1 MDKNWKYIEIVLHL
15 NKTINSLM
23 KKLLFISTLVL
34 ICLSGKAQTWF
45 DIGLKG
51 GIGSS
56 FMYNS
61 QIFDDQLI
69 VHKFK
74 PAYAFGAKIGFNFI
88 QEHQITFDIM
98 KSAFNQGFTYT
109 PENSTIP
116 GKESLREY
124 KIGGMDM
131 LLMYRANK
139 NGTYFEIGPQWST
152 YSTVKYSDTGGDH
165 VSPNAIG
172 DYVNK
177 SNFGMAVGFGGYIF
191 GTDNFGV
198 TTGIRLNYMFNDLA
212 SEEGKTANF
221 PILQQTGKTNATHNI
236 GALFIIEMNYDFGY
250 LVSSRCGQ
258 RTKLFVF

>member
-1 MDKNWKYIEIVLHL
+1 MDKNWKYIKIVLHL

-109 PENSTIP
+109 PENSTISSNLWAI
-116 GKESLREY
+116 SLLVIPR
-124 KIGGMDM
+124 IAPF
-131 LLMYRANK
+131 R
-139 NGTYFEIGPQWST
+139 
-152 YSTVKYSDTGGDH
+152 
-165 VSPNAIG
+165 
-172 DYVNK
+172 
-177 SNFGMAVGFGGYIF
+177 YIF
-191 GTDNFGV
+191 S
-198 TTGIRLNYMFNDLA
+198 R
-212 SEEGKTANF
+212 
-221 PILQQTGKTNATHNI
+221 P
-236 GALFIIEMNYDFGY
+236 
-250 LVSSRCGQ
+250 VSSG
-258 RTKLFVF
+258 